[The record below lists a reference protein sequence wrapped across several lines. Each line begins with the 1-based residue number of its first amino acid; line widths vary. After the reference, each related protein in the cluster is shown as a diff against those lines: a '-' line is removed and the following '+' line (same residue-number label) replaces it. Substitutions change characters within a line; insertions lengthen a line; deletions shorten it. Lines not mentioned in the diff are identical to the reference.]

1 MTATS
6 NLLILNF
13 LCKKNRIL
21 LMKINRSV
29 MLLLLS
35 LSSATTSHSILIFI
49 QILFLEILPLIL
61 LSCMESYSM
70 TFIFPGHWS
79 LITPEMKVPSKR
91 LDTMPTVIQPARMIL
106 LFPWNT
112 RALQRK
118 MDGLTVSNGSAPK
131 YTIIK
136 AGFVIA
142 ITLAALPKETGQLI
156 PMKTWICACFLVS
169 NVILMNGIASIK

>member
-70 TFIFPGHWS
+70 TLIFPGH
-79 LITPEMKVPSKR
+79 
-91 LDTMPTVIQPARMIL
+91 
-106 LFPWNT
+106 
-112 RALQRK
+112 
-118 MDGLTVSNGSAPK
+118 
-131 YTIIK
+131 
-136 AGFVIA
+136 
-142 ITLAALPKETGQLI
+142 
-156 PMKTWICACFLVS
+156 
-169 NVILMNGIASIK
+169 